1 MAVRPTGWEGVYADD
16 GWLLTRNRVPGVSVY
31 GEALVSEG
39 GLEYRRWDAN
49 RSKLAAY
56 LKCGGRVW
64 PFRSATSVLYLGG
77 GTGTTVSHLSDV
89 CDQGT
94 IVAVELSSRAFRDF
108 LSVAERRT
116 NLIPVLG
123 DAAKPET
130 YRSHLHEVEV
140 VYQDV
145 AQRDQD
151 EIFLRN
157 LEFLPSHGVGILMV
171 KARSAD
177 VAAEPSRVYASIE
190 QTLRQRGLQILDRRS
205 LSPFEADHAALVVR
219 KR

>member
-1 MAVRPTGWEGVYADD
+1 MAVRPTEWEGVYADD
-16 GWLLTRNRVPGVSVY
+16 GWLLTRNLVPGVAVY
-31 GEALVSEG
+31 REGLVQEG
-39 GLEYRRWDAN
+39 GREYRRWDAN

-56 LKCGGRVW
+56 LKSGGRVW
-64 PFRSATSVLYLGG
+64 PFRSTSSVLYLGG

-89 CDQGT
+89 CDRGT
-94 IVAVELSSRAFRDF
+94 IVVVEVSSRAFRDL

-123 DAAKPET
+123 DASKPET
-130 YRSHLHEVEV
+130 YRGHVREVDV

-145 AQRDQD
+145 AQRDQE

-157 LEFLPSHGVGILMV
+157 LEFLRNDGVGILMI
-171 KARSAD
+171 KARSVN
-177 VAAEPSRVYASIE
+177 VAAEPSRIYGSIE
-190 QTLRQRGLQILDRRS
+190 RALRERGLEVLDRRS
-205 LSPFEADHAALVVR
+205 LEPFEADHAGLIVR